1 MEVSG
6 YHPPISINVTE
17 YRVFFFDDS
26 QNGAVN
32 MTFQDREYPCRL
44 QNRAVASQTK
54 YHRRI
59 RTMVFAFD

>member
-1 MEVSG
+1 MIARMAWWMEVSG

-17 YRVFFFDDS
+17 YRVFILDDS
-26 QNGAVN
+26 QDG
-32 MTFQDREYPCRL
+32 
-44 QNRAVASQTK
+44 AVASQTK